1 MIFMYSIQMNVN
13 QLVWILIFN
22 HFQSVQSVRVI
33 VMMVLVL

>member
-22 HFQSVQSVRVI
+22 RFQSVQSVRVI

>member
-13 QLVWILIFN
+13 QLVWILIVN